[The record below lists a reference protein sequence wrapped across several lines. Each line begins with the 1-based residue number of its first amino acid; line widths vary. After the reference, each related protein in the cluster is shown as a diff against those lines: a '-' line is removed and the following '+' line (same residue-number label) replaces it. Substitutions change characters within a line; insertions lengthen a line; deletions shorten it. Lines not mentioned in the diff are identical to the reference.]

1 MNHTCDRSVHF
12 SCGHKTESQT
22 QNSRRPLFF
31 LTFACCERVFR
42 LSLSL
47 SLFFWTLVCCVFE
60 TTSSSSS
67 SSSQEARA
75 AAPPPSLFRRS
86 RRERSNIVYLV
97 FAQRR
102 RGQAAASSSLC
113 RSEQRRGCDLTA
125 ASFCPLPRGIIV
137 IDSHHQVRLVRFLRL
152 RGFLSAKERKKKEEP
167 PKEPAV
173 GFGETID
180 FVRFSESLL
189 GERCVYQSKLRRKR
203 ERL

>member
-1 MNHTCDRSVHF
+1 VR
-12 SCGHKTESQT
+12 E
-22 QNSRRPLFF
+22 FF
-31 LTFACCERVFR
+31 A
-42 LSLSL
+42 SLSL
-47 SLFFWTLVCCVFE
+47 SFFVFLDTRLLCVRDNIIIIIIIITRSARSSTTTFAFSSFE
-60 TTSSSSS
+60 TR
-67 SSSQEARA
+67 EA
-75 AAPPPSLFRRS
+75 
-86 RRERSNIVYLV
+86 IVYLV